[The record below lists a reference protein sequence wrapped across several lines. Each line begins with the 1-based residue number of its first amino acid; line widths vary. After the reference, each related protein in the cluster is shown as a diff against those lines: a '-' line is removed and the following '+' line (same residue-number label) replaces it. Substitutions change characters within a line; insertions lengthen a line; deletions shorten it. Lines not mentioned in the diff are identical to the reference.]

1 MEVALEDVNRPAIQS
16 AKLVCGMVLG
26 TLALDYTLS
35 LLAIF
40 GGIGLI
46 ANAII
51 MYIVAQARSE
61 RRADEEWRER
71 GYRGVE

>member
-1 MEVALEDVNRPAIQS
+1 MSPLRS
-16 AKLVCGMVLG
+16 AGDKLRRRMVSG

-35 LLAIF
+35 LIAIF

-51 MYIVAQARSE
+51 IYIVAQARSE
-61 RRADEEWRER
+61 RRADEEWLER
-71 GYRGVE
+71 GPRGDE

>member
-1 MEVALEDVNRPAIQS
+1 MSPLRS
-16 AKLVCGMVLG
+16 AGDKLRRRMVSG

-35 LLAIF
+35 LIAIF

-51 MYIVAQARSE
+51 IYIVAQARSE
-61 RRADEEWRER
+61 RRADEEWLER
-71 GYRGVE
+71 GPRGHE

>member
-1 MEVALEDVNRPAIQS
+1 
-16 AKLVCGMVLG
+16 MVPG

-51 MYIVAQARSE
+51 IYIVAQARSE
-61 RRADEEWRER
+61 RRANEEWQER
-71 GYRGVE
+71 GYQTDE

>member
-1 MEVALEDVNRPAIQS
+1 
-16 AKLVCGMVLG
+16 MVFG

-35 LLAIF
+35 LIAIF

-51 MYIVAQARSE
+51 IYIVAQARSE
-61 RRADEEWRER
+61 RRADEEWLER
-71 GYRGVE
+71 GPRGNE

>member
-1 MEVALEDVNRPAIQS
+1 
-16 AKLVCGMVLG
+16 MVLS

-51 MYIVAQARSE
+51 IYIVAQARSE
-61 RRADEEWRER
+61 RRADDEWRER
-71 GYRGVE
+71 GSRGVD